1 MIGIIVAGGISFL
14 FVLFSTSIGVN
25 YFKTRNIG
33 QPIREELNFH
43 VKQLNF
49 YV

>member
-14 FVLFSTSIGVN
+14 FVIFSTSIGVN

-33 QPIREELNFH
+33 QPIQKEITYEPVKEED
-43 VKQLNF
+43 
-49 YV
+49 